1 VAGRVGRRLRQ
12 ITNQSPLVLAAGH
25 AVGFNMLALVA
36 NLVSG
41 IIIARGL
48 GTTGR
53 GTFVAVTIGTSVAA
67 QLFSLGCARAVAF
80 REAREPGRGG
90 ALFTTWLIVLL
101 TSGLAATVVLYFLL
115 PTVLAAQ
122 SSHTLELA
130 RIWTLT
136 TFIALLAQLANSVL
150 LGDHDFFFV
159 NTVLFGQQAAITIIL
174 AGLLVVD
181 GLTVYSALVANA
193 VAFGCGAAISTLRL
207 TSRHRLRRPDLNLG
221 KETVWFGLRAG
232 GTDAAAITNARLDT
246 LILPGFL
253 AAHSVGLYS
262 VATNVSWIVVAAA
275 DALAF
280 LVLPAAARQRERGP
294 GTVVRA
300 FHATLVGG
308 SALALAIGVTATALI
323 PAIYGADFAASATPL
338 RILLV
343 GCVFLA
349 ASQVL
354 LAGLYAANR
363 PFTAA
368 VPHLIGV
375 AVTACGLA
383 IFLPAGGIEAAALVS
398 TAAYITV
405 FVLALLLY
413 KRVTGVPWR
422 RFQPFGVWRLSGR
435 RISPLPAGEQSADGD
450 G

>member
-1 VAGRVGRRLRQ
+1 
-12 ITNQSPLVLAAGH
+12 
-25 AVGFNMLALVA
+25 VA
-36 NLVSG
+36 NLASG

-90 ALFTTWLIVLL
+90 TLFTTWVVVLSA
-101 TSGLAATVVLYFLL
+101 SGLVATAILFVLL
-115 PTVLAAQ
+115 PTLLAAQ

-136 TFIALLAQLANSVL
+136 VFVALLAQLANSVL

-159 NTVLFGQQAAITIIL
+159 NTVLFAQQAAVALIL
-174 AGLLVVD
+174 GGLLLLH
-181 GLTVYSALVANA
+181 GLTLRAALVANV
-193 VAFGCGAAISTLRL
+193 VAFGSGAAISTLRL
-207 TSRHRLRRPDLNLG
+207 VSRHRLQKPDAELG
-221 KETVWFGLRAG
+221 KATVWFGLRAQ

-275 DALAF
+275 DALA
-280 LVLPAAARQRERGP
+280 LVVLPAAARQRDRGSQ
-294 GTVVRA
+294 TVVRA
-300 FHATLVGG
+300 FRATVLGGGAMALV
-308 SALALAIGVTATALI
+308 IGVAATVLI

-368 VPHLIGV
+368 IPHLIGV
-375 AVTACGLA
+375 AVTASGLA
-383 IFLPAGGIEAAALVS
+383 IFLPGGGIEAAALVS
-398 TAAYITV
+398 TTAYITV

-422 RFQPFGVWRLSGR
+422 RFQPLGAGRLSGR
-435 RISPLPAGEQSADGD
+435 RISPVPAGERSADGD